1 MQRIL
6 MIEADDKI
14 AKLAGAQLEAEGW
27 GLDYASGAALGL
39 TMAHER
45 HYDLV
50 ILDIELPD
58 MPGADALAQLKRQKT
73 GVPLLILVPR
83 QEDVSPDTTGLY
95 DHLLKP
101 FSMNSFMS
109 RVKALMHSSAIQQEA
124 PGPVSDRIVRGPLI
138 LDAEKRQVTLDG
150 ELLELGYKEF
160 DLLQVLMAHPGR
172 SFTAENLLKEVW
184 GLGFA
189 GFEHT
194 LTAALGHLRARIEPD
209 PLHPRY
215 ILTTW
220 GVGYRFTDEY

>member
-6 MIEADDKI
+6 MIEADEKI
-14 AKLAGAQLEAEGW
+14 AMLAGAGLEAEEFS
-27 GLDYASGAALGL
+27 LDYASGAVLGL

-45 HYDLV
+45 HYDLIV
-50 ILDIELPD
+50 LDLELPD
-58 MPGADALAQLKRQKT
+58 MAGAEVLTQLKRQKT
-73 GVPLLILVPR
+73 GTPLLILVSR
-83 QEDVSPDTTGLY
+83 QEEITADTTGLY

-101 FSMNSFMS
+101 FSMTGFMS
-109 RVKALMHSSAIQQEA
+109 RVKALMHSSAVQQEESGPA
-124 PGPVSDRIVRGPLI
+124 PDMIVRGPLT
-138 LDAEKRQVTLDG
+138 LDTEKRQVTLDG
-150 ELLELGYKEF
+150 QLLELGYKEF

-184 GLGFA
+184 GLGFT

-194 LTAALGHLRARIEPD
+194 LTSALGHLRARIEPD